1 VAELKRLLIIVSA
14 IFLPLQAL
22 PSDNAR
28 CPQYQPG
35 IKQVYWGDLH
45 VHSAYSLDAWGYGT
59 AATPAQAYAFAR
71 GGTIKL
77 TPSLT
82 AQLERPLDFMAVT
95 DHAEWFNLLY
105 ICTDPEW
112 SDDAYCN
119 IMTEK
124 NNRQDGPEVFAEYV
138 LPTITKAQPKPT
150 PICINDPS
158 HCDKTMKSQWQR
170 IQNQSNAANDPC
182 QFTTFVGFEWS
193 ATPEFS
199 HNHRNVI
206 FRSDVVPKQA
216 IDYMNF
222 PSPEQLWNQ
231 LDQNCRPEDGCQAL
245 VIPHNTNM
253 GDGKSFEVE
262 TASDQLLSLRAKYEK
277 LIEIHQEKG
286 NSECLP
292 AFGQTD
298 EDCNFELYLTKNSKP
313 MSADDYSLEQ
323 WEKMRSGYV
332 RGLLKKG
339 LVAYQK
345 SAEKKLNP
353 LKMGIIG
360 STDNHAAT
368 GGLVEEN
375 QWKGSVFG
383 IGNLDRSMIRA
394 SWNPGG
400 LVGVWAEENT
410 RDSLF
415 AALQRREV
423 YGTSGPRIQ
432 VRLQASTKKLDCQI
446 ANPDDTIVMGGE
458 LSKATHAPHFQV
470 EVLYDKTPIQSIEI
484 IKGELRNGVLAE
496 SRSTIWEDPKAGLT
510 VCATWQDVD
519 FDATA
524 PAFWYARVI
533 EAATPRWS
541 AVHCKQESRCDEF
554 PNAEKTIQERAWTSP
569 IWYLP

>member
-1 VAELKRLLIIVSA
+1 MKRLLIIVSA

-150 PICINDPS
+150 PICIDDPS

-170 IQNQSNAANDPC
+170 IQNQTNSANDPC
-182 QFTTFVGFEWS
+182 QFTAFVGFGWS

-206 FRSDVVPKQA
+206 FRSDVVPEQA

-231 LDQNCRPEDGCQAL
+231 LDQSCRPEDGCQAL

-298 EDCNFELYLTKNSKP
+298 EDCNFELYLTKNSQP
-313 MSADDYSLEQ
+313 MSAEGYTLEQ

-339 LVAYQK
+339 LIAYQK
-345 SAEKKLNP
+345 SADKKLNP
-353 LKMGIIG
+353 LQMGIIG
-360 STDNHAAT
+360 STDTHAAT
-368 GGLVEEN
+368 GGFVEEA
-375 QWKGSVFG
+375 QWQGSVFG
-383 IGNLDRSMIRA
+383 IGNLDRAMVRA
-394 SWNPGG
+394 AWNPGG

-410 RDSLF
+410 RASLYS
-415 AALQRREV
+415 ALQRREV

-432 VRLQASTKKLDCQI
+432 VQMLASSAVLDCQI
-446 ANPDDTIVMGGE
+446 HDSAEITAMGGE
-458 LSKATHAPHFQV
+458 LPKPEQRPSFQV
-470 EVLYDKTPIQSIEI
+470 QALYDKTPIQSIEI
-484 IKGELRNGVLAE
+484 IKGELRNGVLEE
-496 SRSTIWEDPKAGLT
+496 SRSTIWEDAKGGLSI
-510 VCATWQDVD
+510 CATWQDPD
-519 FDATA
+519 FNESA

-533 EAATPRWS
+533 EAATPRWT
-541 AVHCKQESRCDEF
+541 AVQCKQENRCDEF
-554 PNAEKTIQERAWTSP
+554 ANAEKTIQERAWTSP

>member
-1 VAELKRLLIIVSA
+1 MKQVATFILAMLI
-14 IFLPLQAL
+14 PLQAL
-22 PSDNAR
+22 ASDNQH
-28 CPQYQPG
+28 CPQYQSDL
-35 IKQVYWGDLH
+35 KQVYWGDLH

-59 AATPAQAYAFAR
+59 AATPAEAYAFAR
-71 GGTIKL
+71 GGRLKL
-77 TPSLT
+77 TDTLN

-112 SDDAYCN
+112 SSDPYCN
-119 IMTEK
+119 IMTEQ
-124 NNRQDGPEVFAEYV
+124 NTREDGGEVFAEYV
-138 LPTITKAQPKPT
+138 LPTITKAQPEPT
-150 PICINDPS
+150 PICTGNPV

-170 IQNQSNAANDPC
+170 IQSQTNSANDPC

-193 ATPEFS
+193 ATPDFS

-206 FRSDVVPKQA
+206 FRNEIVPEQA

-222 PSPEQLWNQ
+222 PSPAQLWQQ
-231 LDQNCRPEDGCQAL
+231 LDQNCHPEDGCEAL

-262 TASDQLLSLRAKYEK
+262 TASDELLSLRAKYEK

-298 EDCNFELYLTKNSKP
+298 EDCDFELYLTQNSKP
-313 MSADDYSLEQ
+313 MSADEYTFEQ
-323 WEKMRSGYV
+323 WETMRSGYV

-339 LVAYQK
+339 LVAYRR

-353 LKMGIIG
+353 LQMGIIG
-360 STDNHAAT
+360 STDTHAGT
-368 GGLVEEN
+368 GGLVDEA

-383 IGNLDRSMIRA
+383 IGSLDRAMVRA

-410 RDSLF
+410 RNSLF
-415 AALQRREV
+415 DALQRREV

-432 VRLQASTKKLDCQI
+432 VKLLASTDALDCQ
-446 ANPDDTIVMGGE
+446 ADTAAGVVAMGGE
-458 LSKATHAPHFQV
+458 LPKTKHAPSFQV
-470 EVLYDKTPIQSIEI
+470 QALYDKTPIQSIEI
-484 IKGELRNGVLAE
+484 IKGELRNGTLEE
-496 SRSTIWEDPKAGLT
+496 STTTIWEGAKGGLT
-510 VCATWQDVD
+510 ICATWQDPD
-519 FDATA
+519 FDGSA
-524 PAFWYARVI
+524 PSFWYARVI
-533 EAATPRWS
+533 EAATPRWT
-541 AVHCKQESRCDEF
+541 AVQCKQENRCDEF
-554 PNAEKTIQERAWTSP
+554 TDAEKTIQERAWTSP